1 MCVQWLF
8 LNLSVFSL
16 TPLCFLVA
24 AVDDDDDDDGDDDDD
39 DDDDDTSDRVVLPL
53 VFGLSWHPAFVI

>member
-1 MCVQWLF
+1 MIRVCVQWLF

-24 AVDDDDDDDGDDDDD
+24 AVDDDDDDDDDDA
-39 DDDDDTSDRVVLPL
+39 SDRVVLPL